1 MVAAKMRTHEGRD
14 MDGAGAAN
22 RFGSETGEVV
32 LDAVMRWREWVH
44 RRVESVQPLD
54 GDRGRIRHSIDCTPP
69 PDARLAYEPRE
80 RKRRLSRVE
89 GDAIVPLAMVAKGPM
104 RHLDATGSDG
114 RALPLLTMN
123 DGQAIAFSVLTWA
136 LGREGIATSSAV
148 NRALRAIV
156 GPEGPRLEAAIE
168 SLAEDGTWAG
178 EQLWRG
184 HQLSVELGDLL
195 RDLGRSFLLVALVP
209 AAHLGRRQILKFSFH
224 WEVRPPVDTS
234 PLTRLARPLVA
245 FGLTTA
251 TLTVPMMNAS
261 DAESYHLEFRT
272 PPELDCVALTLL
284 GGASPT
290 ARDVGGEAVAHAH
303 GRFETGHAST
313 AEVELRVRRRGAW
326 RLTWAAALVTSAISV
341 FAVALPG
348 AASVLRDSENGGSAL
363 MLAAPALLIGLAA
376 ARRESSL
383 SSWMLSPLRSV
394 NVAFALGL
402 FAMAGSIVGGLVAPW
417 IDVLWWTVASV
428 STVVALLLTVANRV
442 RASGVPPVRPGYS
455 GTDRQASD
463 EGERHVRS

>member
-1 MVAAKMRTHEGRD
+1 MKEDGRNGMDGRD
-14 MDGAGAAN
+14 TAS
-22 RFGSETGEVV
+22 RFGSEMGEVV
-32 LDAVMRWREWVH
+32 LDAIMRWQEWVH

-69 PDARLAYEPRE
+69 PDVRLAYEPRD
-80 RKRRLSRVE
+80 RRRRLSKVE
-89 GDAIVPLAMVAKGPM
+89 GDAIVPLAMVVKGPM

-114 RALPLLTMN
+114 RALPLLTMS
-123 DGQAIAFSVLTWA
+123 DGQEIAVSALTWA
-136 LGREGIATSSAV
+136 LGREGIAPSPAIDD
-148 NRALRAIV
+148 ALRAIV
-156 GPEGPRLEAAIE
+156 GPEGSGLEGAVE
-168 SLAEDGTWAG
+168 SLVRDGTWGG
-178 EQLWRG
+178 ERLWSGRTV
-184 HQLSVELGDLL
+184 SVELGDLL

-224 WEVRPPVDTS
+224 WEVRPPVHAS
-234 PLTRLARPLVA
+234 LITRLARPLVA
-245 FGLTTA
+245 FGLTSA
-251 TLTVPMMNAS
+251 TLSVPMMNAS

-284 GGASPT
+284 GGTSPT

-313 AEVELRVRRRGAW
+313 AEVELQVRRRGAW
-326 RLTWAAALVTSAISV
+326 RLTWAAAVVTAATSALAIG
-341 FAVALPG
+341 LPG

-383 SSWMLSPLRSV
+383 SSWMLSPLRTV

-402 FAMAGSIVGGLVAPW
+402 FAMAGSIVGGLVTPW
-417 IDVLWWTVASV
+417 IDVLWWTVAGA
-428 STVVALLLTVANRV
+428 STIVAVLLTVAG
-442 RASGVPPVRPGYS
+442 RARTAGAPPGHAGYP
-455 GTDRQASD
+455 DMYRQASD
-463 EGERHVRS
+463 EGERHVDR